1 MEDIAIVTGGA
12 NGIGYAC
19 AERLKEKGAK
29 VVLWDFDKQ
38 ALEEAASSLGAVP
51 VHVDIS
57 NWASVS
63 AAMEE
68 TLARAGVPTILVNSA
83 GIAGPNTLIEDYPL
97 DDWHQIME
105 INTTGTFHLLKS
117 VLPEMKQVGYGRV
130 VLIASVAGKE
140 VTTLEGLGT
149 ESSPHPLQAAF
160 IELQALQCGY
170 CASGIITT
178 AAAFLEESPSPTDD
192 EIKQAL
198 SGHLCRCGAQ
208 PRMVKAVARAAGRMR
223 GDKS

>member
-1 MEDIAIVTGGA
+1 MAIVFKL
-12 NGIGYAC
+12 NGKDVSVDVNPLTPLLEVLRNDLELNGPKFGCGLAQCGAC
-19 AERLKEKGAK
+19 A
-29 VVLWDFDKQ
+29 VLLDGN
-38 ALEEAASSLGAVP
+38 SLR
-51 VHVDIS
+51 S
-57 NWASVS
+57 C
-63 AAMEE
+63 
-68 TLARAGVPTILVNSA
+68 
-83 GIAGPNTLIEDYPL
+83 
-97 DDWHQIME
+97 
-105 INTTGTFHLLKS
+105 
-117 VLPEMKQVGYGRV
+117 VLPVQ
-130 VLIASVAGKE
+130 SVAGKE
-140 VTTLEGLGT
+140 ITTLEGLGT
-149 ESSPHPLQAAF
+149 ESRPHALQAAF

>member
-1 MEDIAIVTGGA
+1 MTIDFKLNGA
-12 NGIGYAC
+12 DVSIDVDPRTPLLEVLRNDLELNGPKFGCGLAQCGAC
-19 AERLKEKGAK
+19 A
-29 VVLWDFDKQ
+29 VLLDGT
-38 ALEEAASSLGAVP
+38 SLR
-51 VHVDIS
+51 S
-57 NWASVS
+57 C
-63 AAMEE
+63 
-68 TLARAGVPTILVNSA
+68 
-83 GIAGPNTLIEDYPL
+83 
-97 DDWHQIME
+97 
-105 INTTGTFHLLKS
+105 
-117 VLPEMKQVGYGRV
+117 VLPVQ
-130 VLIASVAGKE
+130 SVAGKE
-140 VTTLEGLGT
+140 ITTLEGLGT

-223 GDKS
+223 GDKT